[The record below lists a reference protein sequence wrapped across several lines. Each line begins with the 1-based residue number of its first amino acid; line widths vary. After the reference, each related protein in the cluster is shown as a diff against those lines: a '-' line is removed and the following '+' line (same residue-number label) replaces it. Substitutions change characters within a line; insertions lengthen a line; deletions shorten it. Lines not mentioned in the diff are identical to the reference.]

1 MTPRDVLDQVFPHLG
16 DWRFRRTIDQRIE
29 HAKDRDSEEYDEY
42 VAYTALEPDQLHQRL
57 GEEKDRAEHVDDKT
71 IRFLAALTIGFALL
85 GVVVPLIVDAL
96 ESNALGRALIGIAV
110 AAGLYLL
117 DAAYL
122 AIQSMR
128 TEALYGYG
136 SKFLLDLRSDD
147 DSDRRQLYIA
157 RDLWNQEQMNHRRSI
172 RNEAVYLALRN
183 GYLLDH
189 PGRGR
194 LHHRPGCGAVL
205 SAAIAPQLRQA
216 AAEEAVDSV
225 CAVHAGGSG
234 EVVEAVGGL
243 GEHVQVR
250 LVAGCL
256 PAGGHE
262 EGVIQQRVERADD
275 EDRGWHVVQTGQQ
288 RRDIGVVAVRG
299 VHVVVDEP
307 LHDRAREDQVAL
319 APEPR

>member
-147 DSDRRQLYIA
+147 DRDRRQLYIA

-183 GYLLDH
+183 GYLLII
-189 PGRGR
+189 
-194 LHHRPGCGAVL
+194 LAAVVSIIGL
-205 SAAIAPQLRQA
+205 
-216 AAEEAVDSV
+216 
-225 CAVHAGGSG
+225 
-234 EVVEAVGGL
+234 VVEL
-243 GEHVQVR
+243 F
-250 LVAGCL
+250 
-256 PAGGHE
+256 
-262 EGVIQQRVERADD
+262 
-275 EDRGWHVVQTGQQ
+275 
-288 RRDIGVVAVRG
+288 
-299 VHVVVDEP
+299 
-307 LHDRAREDQVAL
+307 
-319 APEPR
+319 